1 MPLNLS
7 KMVFLL
13 LMILISRAHAQNME
27 IVLGPDAIGENQV
40 WTITITVTNENLRT
54 YENPPEFEGLRRRG
68 TSTQSQTSIVNGQI
82 SSSYSVVI
90 NYQPTR
96 QGIVTIPA
104 FRIKVNGKEVS
115 TPGKRVKVGPPVQM
129 QAQDPFRGIFDR
141 DPFEDFFGKRETEFV
156 DVKEEAFLALSTSKD
171 EVYVGEG
178 FTATLSFFVSE
189 SNKAPMQ
196 FHELGEQLTG
206 LLKKLRP
213 EACWEENFNIEN
225 IEGEHV
231 LISGKD
237 YTQYRIYQAAFY
249 PLNSTAIVFPSVGLR
264 MIKFKVAKNP
274 SFFGQ
279 NRQEDFKTFYS
290 TPRTVR
296 VKELPPHPLRE
307 SVAVGNF
314 RLEDRLQDPAVETG
328 KSTGFDFTVIGEG
341 NISGIPKPTVIPDR
355 GLELFDPNIR
365 QNITRQNGR
374 VAGAK
379 TFSYFM
385 IPQEPGEF
393 DLGQHLFM
401 VYFNPSTRA
410 YDTLRPL
417 SVLKVTGESRSG
429 VATSGNDVNSFYDR
443 IDLADNTLVAMRET
457 GYFRMAVNIF
467 ILLTLGAS
475 VYLVFKK

>member
-1 MPLNLS
+1 MRLVVL
-7 KMVFLL
+7 KTVFFF
-13 LMILISRAHAQNME
+13 LMIFVSRVHAQNMS
-27 IVLGPDAIGENQV
+27 IALGPDEIGENQI
-40 WTITITVTNENLRT
+40 WTITITVSNENLRT
-54 YENPPEFEGLRRRG
+54 YENPPEFDGFRRRG

-82 SSSYSVVI
+82 TSAYSVII

-96 QGIVTIPA
+96 QGIVVIPP
-104 FRIKVNGKEVS
+104 FRIKVNGKEVT
-115 TPGKRVKVGPPVQM
+115 TPGKRVKVGPPAQV
-129 QAQDPFRGIFDR
+129 QAQDPFRGAFDR
-141 DPFEDFFGKRETEFV
+141 DPFEDFFGKRETEFI
-156 DVKEEAFLALSTSKD
+156 DVKEDAFLALSTSKD
-171 EVYVGEG
+171 QVYVGEG

-206 LLKKLRP
+206 ILKKLRP

-231 LISGKD
+231 LIGGKD

-279 NRQEDFKTFYS
+279 NRQEDFKTFFS
-290 TPRTVR
+290 TPKTIR
-296 VKELPPHPLRE
+296 VLELPPHPLRE
-307 SVAVGNF
+307 SVAVGNY
-314 RLEDRLQDPAVETG
+314 RLEDRLQEANGETG

-341 NISGIPKPTVIPDR
+341 NISGIPDPTVVPDPA
-355 GLELFDPNIR
+355 LELFDPNIR

-379 TFSYFM
+379 TFSYFI
-385 IPQEPGEF
+385 IPQEPGSY
-393 DLGQHLFM
+393 DLGKHLFL
-401 VYFNPSTRA
+401 VFFNPTSRA
-410 YDTLRPL
+410 YDTLRPR
-417 SVLKVTGESRSG
+417 SVLNVTGESRSG

-443 IDLADNTLVAMRET
+443 IETADNVLRPIHGSDHWQLV
-457 GYFRMAVNIF
+457 VNIF
-467 ILLTLGAS
+467 VLLTLGAS
-475 VYLVFKK
+475 LYLVFKK

>member
-1 MPLNLS
+1 
-7 KMVFLL
+7 
-13 LMILISRAHAQNME
+13 
-27 IVLGPDAIGENQV
+27 
-40 WTITITVTNENLRT
+40 
-54 YENPPEFEGLRRRG
+54 
-68 TSTQSQTSIVNGQI
+68 
-82 SSSYSVVI
+82 
-90 NYQPTR
+90 
-96 QGIVTIPA
+96 
-104 FRIKVNGKEVS
+104 
-115 TPGKRVKVGPPVQM
+115 
-129 QAQDPFRGIFDR
+129 
-141 DPFEDFFGKRETEFV
+141 
-156 DVKEEAFLALSTSKD
+156 
-171 EVYVGEG
+171 
-178 FTATLSFFVSE
+178 
-189 SNKAPMQ
+189 
-196 FHELGEQLTG
+196 
-206 LLKKLRP
+206 
-213 EACWEENFNIEN
+213 
-225 IEGEHV
+225 V
-231 LISGKD
+231 LIGGKD

-249 PLNSTAIVFPSVGLR
+249 PLNSKAIVFPSVGLR

-279 NRQEDFKTFYS
+279 NRQEDFKTFFS
-290 TPRTVR
+290 TPKTVR

-314 RLEDRLQDPAVETG
+314 RIEDRLQEAAVETG

-341 NISGIPKPTVIPDR
+341 NISGIPNPTLIPDR
-355 GLELFDPNIR
+355 SLELFDPNIR

-379 TFSYFM
+379 TFSYFI

-443 IDLADNTLVAMRET
+443 IELADNTLVSTRET
-457 GYFRMAVNIF
+457 GYLRMAVNIF

-475 VYLVFKK
+475 VYFVFKK